1 MGKKRNNTK
10 TIICYTDK
18 KSIIWAWVTMLPF
31 NQIKKD
37 KLFMK
42 KVNLKYP
49 IKEFKTK
56 SSNVAKKKYRE
67 ILKNSLRLKKSKL
80 RKEINNNDKK
90 KI

>member
-42 KVNLKYP
+42 EVNLKYP
-49 IKEFKTK
+49 VKEFKTK
-56 SSNVAKKKYRE
+56 SSIVARERYRK
-67 ILKNSLRLKKSKL
+67 ILKNLLKLKKSKL
-80 RKEINNNDKK
+80 RKEINDNNKK